1 MLKVIDV
8 DFVSDHTL
16 ELTFNDGYQGYA
28 DLSVYF
34 KKHRF
39 QKLRTL
45 NAFP

>member
-16 ELTFNDGYQGYA
+16 ELTFNDGYQAMPTCRYT
-28 DLSVYF
+28 L